1 MSRIGKMPIAIPD
14 KVQVDI
20 TKGNLVSV
28 KGPKGE
34 MQRQIDT
41 EMILKIED
49 NTIFVDRPTE
59 QKRHKAMH
67 GLSRTLVGNMVE
79 GVSNGF
85 KIQQELIGVGYKVSN
100 QGQRLELSLGFSHD
114 VIFVIPDEVKVE
126 TETVKGKS
134 PVIRLESCDKEL
146 LGLIAAKI
154 RALRK
159 PEPYKGKGIK
169 YTGEE
174 IRRKAG
180 KTAAA

>member
-1 MSRIGKMPIAIPD
+1 
-14 KVQVDI
+14 
-20 TKGNLVSV
+20 
-28 KGPKGE
+28 
-34 MQRQIDT
+34 
-41 EMILKIED
+41 
-49 NTIFVDRPTE
+49 
-59 QKRHKAMH
+59 MH
-67 GLSRTLVGNMVE
+67 GLSRTLIGNMVE

-180 KTAAA
+180 KSA

>member
-1 MSRIGKMPIAIPD
+1 MSRIGNMPITIPD

-20 TKGNLVSV
+20 SKGNLVSV

-34 MQRQIDT
+34 LQKQIDA
-41 EMILKIED
+41 EMIIKMKE
-49 NTIFVDRPTE
+49 NTINVERPTE

-67 GLSRTLVGNMVE
+67 GLSRSLLFNMVE

-85 KIQQELIGVGYKVSN
+85 KIQQEIIGVGYKVSS

-114 VIFVIPDEVKVE
+114 IVFVLPQEVQVE

-134 PVIRLESCDKEL
+134 PIIRLESPDKEL
-146 LGLIAAKI
+146 LGLIASKI

-159 PEPYKGKGIK
+159 PEPYKGKGVK
-169 YTGEE
+169 YSGEV

-180 KTAAA
+180 KTAAV